1 MRRGSVH
8 VKSFAALS
16 TRGAYGSGNDQDVCL
31 GGSNE
36 PRVERSV
43 REMASLAPAHD
54 DRSGVRRRRGRED
67 LFITEARM
75 GYRFQL
81 AES

>member
-1 MRRGSVH
+1 MRRGSVP

-16 TRGAYGSGNDQDVCL
+16 SRRDFGSVNDQDVCL
-31 GGSNE
+31 GGSHE

-43 REMASLAPAHD
+43 REMAPLAPAHD

-67 LFITEARM
+67 LVITEARM